1 MKKLYIILII
11 VFLISL
17 LLTFLSFESK
27 MTAIQLVKNLG
38 LGYNFANTFEC
49 YNRFQEIRTPEEQIT
64 LWGNAVPTK
73 KMIKSLKKYG
83 FKTIRLPIT
92 WINFIDQMGNID
104 SNWIAFIKQVIDYV
118 IKDYN
123 MYCIINVHN
132 DCKDDNWLSKGKNAK
147 NMFIKLWTQI
157 SNEFINYDEHLL
169 FESMDNPSYYN
180 SENGYDFE
188 TLLILNQAFIDTVR
202 SSGGNN
208 RYRLLL
214 ISSGNSQIDF
224 FSFNYK
230 FPLDPYNKV
239 ALTTN
244 YFNPYDFCGQNTN
257 YWGTESD
264 YKEMFTELTT
274 LKESF
279 VDKGIP
285 VIIAATGVMTENN
298 KEKES
303 IREYLYFLFSL
314 SLSANGMIACIWD
327 TSTADYN
334 YYDRVND
341 KWFDEENKNNFKK
354 ISKGKYIKPYDF
366 SYISNTDTV
375 TTINSLGHMRIKIGS
390 RKTKR
395 AIFNVKLTT
404 RYSYEVGFGIGGF
417 DKNENWIDLE
427 VRGDKGKKQYD
438 GSYSYDIDI
447 SYKGF
452 NNFIELQKWWGHDY
466 IIFNTFSIVYEKTYT
481 LFDFSSYKNE
491 KSNN

>member
-1 MKKLYIILII
+1 MKKLIIILII
-11 VFLISL
+11 AFLISL
-17 LLTFLSFESK
+17 LLTFISFDSK
-27 MTAIQLVKNLG
+27 MTAMQLVKDMG

-49 YNRFQEIRTPEEQIT
+49 YNQFQEIKSPEEQIT
-64 LWGNAVPTK
+64 LWGNVVPTK
-73 KMIKSLKKYG
+73 SMIKNLKKYG

-92 WINFIDQMGNID
+92 WINFIDKRGNID
-104 SNWIAFIKQVIDYV
+104 SNWILYIKQVIDFAV
-118 IKDYN
+118 KDYN
-123 MYCIINVHN
+123 MYCIINVHY
-132 DCKDDNWLSKGKNAK
+132 DCKDDNWLSKGINAK
-147 NMFIKLWTQI
+147 NMFIKLWRQI

-180 SENGYDFE
+180 SENDYDFE

-202 SSGGNN
+202 NSGGNN
-208 RYRLLL
+208 KHRLLL

-224 FSFNYK
+224 FSYNYK

-257 YWGTESD
+257 NWGAESD
-264 YKEMFTELTT
+264 YKEMFTEFAT
-274 LKESF
+274 LKASF

-285 VIIAATGVMTENN
+285 VIISATGVMTENN

-314 SLSANGMIACIWD
+314 TYSLNGMIACLWD
-327 TSTADYN
+327 SSTADYN

-341 KWFDEENKNNFKK
+341 KWFDEEIKKNFKK
-354 ISKGKYIKPYDF
+354 ISKGKYIKPSDF

-390 RKTKR
+390 KKATR

-404 RYSYEVGFGIGGF
+404 RYSSEVGFGIGGF
-417 DKNENWIDLE
+417 DKNENWIDIE

-438 GSYSYDIDI
+438 GSYSYNIDI
-447 SYKGF
+447 SYKEF

-466 IIFNTFSIVYEKTYT
+466 IIFNTFSIEYEKTYT